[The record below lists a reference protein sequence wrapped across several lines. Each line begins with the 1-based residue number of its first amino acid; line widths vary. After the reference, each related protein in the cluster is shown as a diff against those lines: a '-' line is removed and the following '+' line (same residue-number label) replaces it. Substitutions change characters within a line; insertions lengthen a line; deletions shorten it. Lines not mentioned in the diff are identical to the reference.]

1 MKRVPSQ
8 SSVSSSVTSLS
19 GAILQAPQ
27 PYHSGA
33 PSLPTQPNDT
43 VVGGG
48 NMSFNPYNVKPSAP
62 TLANNNESND
72 TKISNNEA
80 FLAFL

>member
-27 PYHSGA
+27 PYQGGP

-43 VVGGG
+43 VVGG

-62 TLANNNESND
+62 TLASNECCND
-72 TKISNNEA
+72 TKMSNNEA

>member
-27 PYHSGA
+27 PYLGGV
-33 PSLPTQPNDT
+33 PSLPTQSNDT
-43 VVGGG
+43 VVGG
-48 NMSFNPYNVKPSAP
+48 NMSFNPYNVKPVAP
-62 TLANNNESND
+62 LANNNESND
-72 TKISNNEA
+72 TKMSNNEA